1 MIPSECSS
9 CGQHSFVVEILE
21 ETVAFNEVL
30 GRFECENRE
39 SKSLDWA
46 RDELV
51 KANAETGASWTLV
64 LLSRENILSIMLPNH
79 CHPPQIT
86 IIPKM
91 GLDVAAAAV
100 TIKDSTHETG
110 ECWEN
115 IQSNKNRDFSQ
126 TCVFLR
132 FRDGRLWHIDGLH
145 RLLAWVIFE
154 KTEEINAY
162 VVGLRESIR
171 T

>member
-1 MIPSECSS
+1 M
-9 CGQHSFVVEILE
+9 EILE

-39 SKSLDWA
+39 SKSLLWA

-51 KANAETGASWTLV
+51 KANGDTGISWTLV
-64 LLSRENILSIMLPNH
+64 LLSREDILRIMLPHH

-86 IIPKM
+86 LIPQM
-91 GLDVAAAAV
+91 GFDVAEAAV
-100 TIKDSTHETG
+100 TIKDSTRETG

-115 IQSNKNRDFSQ
+115 IQAHKDRDFSQ
-126 TCVFLR
+126 TCVFLK

-145 RLLAWVIFE
+145 RLLAWVIFK

-162 VVGLRESIR
+162 VVGLREQIPALTKGR
-171 T
+171 NPGP